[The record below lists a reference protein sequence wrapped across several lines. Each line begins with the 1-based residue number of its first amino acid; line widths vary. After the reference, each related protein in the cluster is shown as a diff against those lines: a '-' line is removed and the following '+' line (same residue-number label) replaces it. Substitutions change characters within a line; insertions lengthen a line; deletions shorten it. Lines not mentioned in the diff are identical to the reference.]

1 MQLPGSRSPDSSPV
15 GADATIAERFEA
27 LAPWRTRFE
36 IDGEVHGGELDYSG
50 DRRVA
55 TFFDWFG
62 TPRTIIELSSFEG
75 GHTLQLAA
83 PPATERVLGVEG
95 RHENVARACLAAD
108 LLGRGNVEFAV
119 DDLETVDLESYGRF
133 EAAFCAGLLYH
144 LVRPWRLLREIAG
157 VSGRLFLDTHYW
169 TSGDTVEIDGYRGGW
184 FEEGGYD
191 DPLSGLDQRSF
202 WLTRPSLLRA
212 LTDSGWVVRHITDHP
227 DWAGAGARLWVGCE
241 RPGAQSSERSA
252 ASTG

>member
-1 MQLPGSRSPDSSPV
+1 M
-15 GADATIAERFEA
+15 
-27 LAPWRTRFE
+27 
-36 IDGEVHGGELDYSG
+36 
-50 DRRVA
+50 
-55 TFFDWFG
+55 
-62 TPRTIIELSSFEG
+62 
-75 GHTLQLAA
+75 
-83 PPATERVLGVEG
+83 
-95 RHENVARACLAAD
+95 
-108 LLGRGNVEFAV
+108 EFAV

-144 LVRPWRLLREIAG
+144 LVKPWRLLREIAG

-212 LTDSGWVVRHITDHP
+212 LTDSGWVVRHVTDHP

-241 RPGAQSSERSA
+241 RLGAQSSERSA